1 MKKIIEFKTIIKEL
15 KFKKFKFGLF
25 KKKKCIMNMTK
36 AKLE

>member
-1 MKKIIEFKTIIKEL
+1 MKKIIEFKTINKEL

-25 KKKKCIMNMTK
+25 KKKCIMNMTK